1 MGSGD
6 QTAKTALLLECQRVM
21 EEIDAL
27 KGPPPKE
34 GVGIKND
41 SSTPTIADLIADL
54 SQENAIASDPPPRL
68 MLPL

>member
-27 KGPPPKE
+27 KG
-34 GVGIKND
+34 
-41 SSTPTIADLIADL
+41 SS
-54 SQENAIASDPPPRL
+54 QGKG
-68 MLPL
+68 

>member
-6 QTAKTALLLECQRVM
+6 QTAKTASLLECQQVM

-54 SQENAIASDPPPRL
+54 SPGNAIASDPPPRL